1 MFVALVV
8 TRRDNFDLEIVGE
21 NPMME
26 VLTRKGMQ
34 PYNLFCGAL
43 DFFFLYLGRSSF
55 FYELLKIAHNN

>member
-8 TRRDNFDLEIVGE
+8 MKRDNFDLEIVGE

-26 VLTRKGMQ
+26 RKGMQ
-34 PYNLFCGAL
+34 LYNLFCGAL
-43 DFFFLYLGRSSF
+43 DFSFLYLGRSSF